1 MTHIRFISTSTIR
14 AATTPNESTRIIEL
28 TLWDL
33 QMILFDPIQKGLLF
47 FKPTPSQEKELKGG
61 SVIDHLKTSLSRTL
75 DIFNPLAG
83 RLVMVG
89 NNDDKTISFFLDCN
103 NLGAQFVHAVVDDL
117 TVADIL
123 DPIYVPDIVNSFFLM
138 NGVLNY
144 QGISKPL
151 LGVQVT
157 ELIDGIFIGCTINH
171 CVVDGSSF
179 WHFFNTWSEIS
190 RGNII
195 NPTSQLFSPIFRRCF
210 FNGIVNFP
218 IHIPVHPN
226 EISDERSFPT
236 LLKQKVFHFSK
247 EKIAQLKAKANAE
260 MGTTTISSL
269 QAVLGHLWR
278 AVVRSRRYSD
288 NQEVHHR
295 VLVGVRQR
303 IQPPLPAEYVGNAV
317 LFGNVTT
324 TVGNLLEHGLG
335 WVAWQINKMIASQ
348 TAEEVKKYI
357 EDWVKAPKISTLG
370 GVTSNALITG
380 SSPRFNV
387 YGNNFG
393 WGRPITVRSGLGSKS
408 DGNLIVFPGAEE
420 GSIDFEACLSF
431 ETLQTMADDE
441 EFMEALAS

>member
-1 MTHIRFISTSTIR
+1 MTHIRFISTSSIR
-14 AATTPNESTRIIEL
+14 AAATPNESTRRIEL
-28 TLWDL
+28 TPWDL
-33 QMILFDPIQKGLLF
+33 QLLLVDPIQKGLLF
-47 FKPTPSQEKELKGG
+47 FKPTPSREKELIGG

-75 DIFNPLAG
+75 DIFYPLAG
-83 RLVMVG
+83 HLVMVE
-89 NNDDKTISFFLDCN
+89 NNDDNTISFFLDCK

-117 TVADIL
+117 TVADIFN
-123 DPIYVPDIVNSFFLM
+123 PIYVPDIVNSFLM
-138 NGVLNY
+138 NGNY

-151 LGVQVT
+151 LGVKVT
-157 ELIDGIFIGCTINH
+157 ELVDGIFIGCTINH
-171 CVVDGSSF
+171 CAVDGSSF

-195 NPTSQLFSPIFRRCF
+195 NPTSQLFPPIFQRCF
-210 FNGIVNFP
+210 FNGIINFP

-226 EISDERSFPT
+226 EISDERSFPA
-236 LLKQKVFHFSK
+236 LKQRVFHFSK
-247 EKIAQLKAKANAE
+247 KKIAQLKAKANAE

-278 AVVRSRRYSD
+278 AVVHYG
-288 NQEVHHR
+288 

-324 TVGNLLEHGLG
+324 TVHNLLEHGLG
-335 WVAWQINKMIASQ
+335 WVAWQINKVIAYQ
-348 TAEEVKKYI
+348 TAEEMKKYI
-357 EDWVKAPKISTLG
+357 EDWLKAPKIFKFS

-387 YGNNFG
+387 YGNDFG
-393 WGRPITVRSGLGSKS
+393 WGRPNTVRSGLGNES
-408 DGNLIVFPGAEE
+408 DGKLTVFPGAEE

>member
-1 MTHIRFISTSTIR
+1 MTHIRFISTSSIR
-14 AATTPNESTRIIEL
+14 AAATPNESTRRIEL
-28 TLWDL
+28 TPWDL
-33 QMILFDPIQKGLLF
+33 QLLLVDPIQKGLLF
-47 FKPTPSQEKELKGG
+47 FKPTPSREKELIGG

-75 DIFNPLAG
+75 DIFYPLAG
-83 RLVMVG
+83 RLVMVE

-123 DPIYVPDIVNSFFLM
+123 NPKYVPDIVNSFFLM

-157 ELIDGIFIGCTINH
+157 ELVDGIFIGCTINH
-171 CVVDGSSF
+171 CAVDGSSF

-195 NPTSQLFSPIFRRCF
+195 NPTSQLFPPIFQRCF
-210 FNGIVNFP
+210 FNGIINFP
-218 IHIPVHPN
+218 IHIPVHPS

-247 EKIAQLKAKANAE
+247 KKIAQLKAKANAE

-288 NQEVHHR
+288 NQEVHYG

-324 TVGNLLEHGLG
+324 TVHNLLEHGLG
-335 WVAWQINKMIASQ
+335 WVAWQINKVIAYQ
-348 TAEEVKKYI
+348 TAEEMKKYI
-357 EDWVKAPKISTLG
+357 EDWLKAPKIFKFS

-387 YGNNFG
+387 YGNDFG
-393 WGRPITVRSGLGSKS
+393 WGRPITVRSGLGNKS
-408 DGNLIVFPGAEE
+408 DGKLTVFPGAEE

>member
-14 AATTPNESTRIIEL
+14 AATTPNESTRRIEL

-33 QMILFDPIQKGLLF
+33 QMILFNPIQRGLLF

-83 RLVMVG
+83 RLVMVE

-278 AVVRSRRYSD
+278 AVVRSRRYCD
-288 NQEVHHR
+288 NQEVHYR

-387 YGNNFG
+387 YGNDFG
-393 WGRPITVRSGLGSKS
+393 WGRPITVRNGLGNKS
-408 DGNLIVFPGAEE
+408 DGMLTVFPGAEE
-420 GSIDFEACLSF
+420 GSIDFEACLPF

-441 EFMEALAS
+441 EFMEALA

>member
-1 MTHIRFISTSTIR
+1 MVENDDDKSTS
-14 AATTPNESTRIIEL
+14 
-28 TLWDL
+28 
-33 QMILFDPIQKGLLF
+33 F
-47 FKPTPSQEKELKGG
+47 F
-61 SVIDHLKTSLSRTL
+61 IDS
-75 DIFNPLAG
+75 
-83 RLVMVG
+83 
-89 NNDDKTISFFLDCN
+89 N
-103 NLGAQFVHAVVDDL
+103 NLGAQFVHAVADDV

-157 ELIDGIFIGCTINH
+157 ELIDGICIGCTINH

-278 AVVRSRRYSD
+278 AVGRSRRYSD
-288 NQEVHHR
+288 NQEVHYR

-317 LFGNVTT
+317 LFGNVT

-357 EDWVKAPKISTLG
+357 EDWVKAPKISILG

-387 YGNNFG
+387 YGNDFG
-393 WGRPITVRSGLGSKS
+393 WGRPITVRSGLGNKS
-408 DGNLIVFPGAEE
+408 DGNLTVFPGAEE

>member
-1 MTHIRFISTSTIR
+1 MTHIRFISTSSIR
-14 AATTPNESTRIIEL
+14 ALATPNESTRRIEL
-28 TLWDL
+28 TPWDL
-33 QMILFDPIQKGLLF
+33 QLLLVDPIQKGLLF
-47 FKPTPSQEKELKGG
+47 FKLAPSREKELKGG

-75 DIFNPLAG
+75 DIFYPLAG
-83 RLVMVG
+83 RLGMVE
-89 NNDDKTISFFLDCN
+89 NNDDRTISFFLDCN

-123 DPIYVPDIVNSFFLM
+123 NPVYVPDIVNSFFLM

-157 ELIDGIFIGCTINH
+157 ELVDGIFIGCTINH
-171 CVVDGSSF
+171 CAVDGSSF

-195 NPTSQLFSPIFRRCF
+195 NPTSQLFPPIFQRCF
-210 FNGIVNFP
+210 FSGIINFP

-236 LLKQKVFHFSK
+236 LKQRVFHFSK
-247 EKIAQLKAKANAE
+247 KKIAQLKAKANAE

-278 AVVRSRRYSD
+278 AVVRSRHYSD
-288 NQEVHHR
+288 NQEVHYG

-324 TVGNLLEHGLG
+324 TVDNLLEHGLG
-335 WVAWQINKMIASQ
+335 WLAWQINKVIASQ
-348 TAEEVKKYI
+348 TAEEMKN
-357 EDWVKAPKISTLG
+357 

-387 YGNNFG
+387 YGNDFG
-393 WGRPITVRSGLGSKS
+393 WGRPITVRSGLGNKS
-408 DGNLIVFPGAEE
+408 DGKLTVFPGAEE
-420 GSIDFEACLSF
+420 RSIDFEACLSF

>member
-1 MTHIRFISTSTIR
+1 MTHIRFISTSSIR
-14 AATTPNESTRIIEL
+14 AAATPNESTRRI
-28 TLWDL
+28 D
-33 QMILFDPIQKGLLF
+33 
-47 FKPTPSQEKELKGG
+47 
-61 SVIDHLKTSLSRTL
+61 VIDHLKTSLSRTL
-75 DIFNPLAG
+75 DIFYPLAG
-83 RLVMVG
+83 RLVMVE

-117 TVADIL
+117 TVADIFN
-123 DPIYVPDIVNSFFLM
+123 PIYVPDIVNSFFLM

-157 ELIDGIFIGCTINH
+157 ELVDGIFIGCTINH
-171 CVVDGSSF
+171 CAVDGSSF

-195 NPTSQLFSPIFRRCF
+195 NPTSQLFPPIFQRCF
-210 FNGIVNFP
+210 FNGIINFP
-218 IHIPVHPN
+218 IHIPVHPS

-247 EKIAQLKAKANAE
+247 KKIAQLKAKANAE

-288 NQEVHHR
+288 NQEVHYG

-324 TVGNLLEHGLG
+324 TVHNLLEHGLG
-335 WVAWQINKMIASQ
+335 WVAWQINKVIAYQ
-348 TAEEVKKYI
+348 TAEEMKKYI
-357 EDWVKAPKISTLG
+357 EDWLKAPKIFKFS

-387 YGNNFG
+387 YGNDFG
-393 WGRPITVRSGLGSKS
+393 WGRPITVRSGLGNKS
-408 DGNLIVFPGAEE
+408 DGN
-420 GSIDFEACLSF
+420 IDFEACLSF